1 VRNHQEDLT
10 VTVRHAAPGELLIRV
25 VGELD
30 IRTAAPM
37 LRQLAGMLDD
47 DGLEL
52 IRLDLTGVGFC
63 DHAGLRAL
71 HALGAAAGP
80 DRVRIV
86 AAHPSVDMILRLCGL
101 ETFLGYPAGAA
112 TCTG

>member
-1 VRNHQEDLT
+1 MRDHQEDVT
-10 VTVRHAAPGELLIRV
+10 VTARRTGPGELLVRV

-30 IRTAAPM
+30 IRTAAPT
-37 LRQLAGMLDD
+37 LRQLAGLLDD
-47 DGLEL
+47 GAKL

-71 HALGAAAGP
+71 QALGVAAGP
-80 DRVRIV
+80 ERVQIV
-86 AAHPSVDMILRLCGL
+86 AAHPSFDMILGLCGL

>member
-1 VRNHQEDLT
+1 VHDHQEDLT
-10 VTVRHAAPGELLIRV
+10 VTTRRTGSGELLVRV

-37 LRQLAGMLDD
+37 LRQLAGLLDD
-47 DGLEL
+47 GPAL
-52 IRLDLTGVGFC
+52 IRLDLTAVGFC

-71 HALGAAAGP
+71 NALGESAGP

-86 AAHPSVDMILRLCGL
+86 AAHSSVDMILRLCGL

-112 TCTG
+112 TCAG